1 VPIINFQ
8 FQKTMSKIKVLV
20 IAGPTT
26 SGKSDLA
33 VAIAEQFGG
42 VVINGDSMQLY
53 DGLNIISAAPD
64 KLLRKKVPHKL
75 FGVRDPASPCSAGQW
90 VELVQKEILNAQ
102 SSNLLPII
110 VGGTGMYL
118 KALISGLVKLPPIS
132 EKIRRTLRNRL
143 KVEGPAALHAELSQ
157 IDPVSA
163 NKLAVSDG
171 QRVLRGLEVYLMTG
185 KTLGQWQMDKTGQNT
200 TEGFTFKSLLIS
212 PPRKLLY
219 QNCNSRFEKMI
230 KCGVIEEVRALS
242 KKNLSP
248 NLPAMKALGV
258 PEIILYLSGN
268 LTLEETISRAQ
279 IATRRYVKRQE
290 TWFKHQFIAD
300 FVLKTEY
307 NFNLNPKIF
316 PFISKF
322 LLT

>member
-1 VPIINFQ
+1 
-8 FQKTMSKIKVLV
+8 MV

-143 KVEGPAALHAELSQ
+143 KVEGPAAL
-157 IDPVSA
+157 
-163 NKLAVSDG
+163 
-171 QRVLRGLEVYLMTG
+171 
-185 KTLGQWQMDKTGQNT
+185 LG
-200 TEGFTFKSLLIS
+200 EG
-212 PPRKLLY
+212 
-219 QNCNSRFEKMI
+219 
-230 KCGVIEEVRALS
+230 
-242 KKNLSP
+242 
-248 NLPAMKALGV
+248 
-258 PEIILYLSGN
+258 
-268 LTLEETISRAQ
+268 
-279 IATRRYVKRQE
+279 
-290 TWFKHQFIAD
+290 
-300 FVLKTEY
+300 
-307 NFNLNPKIF
+307 
-316 PFISKF
+316 
-322 LLT
+322 